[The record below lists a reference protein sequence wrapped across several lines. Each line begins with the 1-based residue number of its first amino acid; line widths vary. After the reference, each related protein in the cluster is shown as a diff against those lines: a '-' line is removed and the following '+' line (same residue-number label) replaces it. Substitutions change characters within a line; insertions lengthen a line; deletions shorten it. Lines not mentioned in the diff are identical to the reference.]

1 MSYCIN
7 PDCSQ
12 PQNQPTDEICRN
24 CGSKL
29 LLKERY
35 RAVKVLGQGGFGR
48 TYLAID
54 QDRLNASCVIKQF
67 LPQVQG
73 TGALQKAT
81 ELFYQE
87 AIRLNDLGVH
97 PQIPDLLAFFTQDK
111 RQYLVQEF
119 VPGMNL
125 QKLLER
131 HGNFTEAE
139 IWAILRDILPILEFV
154 HERQVIHRDIKPE
167 NIIRRQGDN
176 KLFLIDFGVAKLLT
190 DPQRVITG
198 TSIGTSGYVPI
209 EQMSEGKAYP
219 ASDIYS
225 LGVTCF
231 HLLTGVSP
239 YSLFIKRGY
248 SWLQTWQDYVPADV
262 TPRLIQVLDR
272 MMQERR
278 QDRYSTATEALKD
291 VERLGAKNTG
301 IRTETKEDREYVETI
316 LREIITTEP
325 KPSQEKDSVDEF
337 LREVTSSKTEVISPL
352 NDDLFEKIIQDL
364 DTPAP
369 RQNPV
374 SQVQTEDDEFIT
386 AFVED
391 VKRTGV
397 ANSDIPPT
405 PVVSST
411 YSAQEEETISQ
422 LWRCAGTIHA
432 HDQGCAYVG
441 ITPREIILT
450 TGQRKI
456 AKLWDMETGAAKGIV
471 IKEDTCST
479 CSGLGKIYKEGSLL
493 FVKTKQAVICP
504 DCEGFGTNSEKG
516 ERFLVAKLSADGNTL
531 VTATLDKQIK
541 VWHVPTCKFTCAIST
556 EPAVASM
563 LAISGNGKVVSY
575 VTQNRTIVVYSLE
588 QQQET
593 AKLKRNGII
602 TCIDMSYDGNILLIG
617 TEEGNINVCDV
628 TTAVPPL
635 NVRGHQNGITAVAL
649 SQDGMLAVSGCRDGQ
664 VRVWSLSTSNLVH
677 VFSHH
682 LAPISAMAIAPDN
695 LTLATGSID
704 GMLCIWHLGR
714 GNLLDTFPAHSD
726 RITAIGAGADGQ
738 TFATA
743 SLDSTVKVWR
753 SF

>member
-12 PQNQPTDEICRN
+12 PQNKPTDEICRN

-35 RAVKVLGQGGFGR
+35 RAIKVLGQGGFGR

-73 TGALQKAT
+73 TGALEKAT

-131 HGNFTEAE
+131 YGKFTEAE

-248 SWLQTWQDYVPADV
+248 SWLQTWQDYVPPEV
-262 TPRLIQVLDR
+262 SPRLNDTGKTGRPLYYGNGSPAGGR
-272 MMQERR
+272 ASGGKEHWHSHRNKGR
-278 QDRYSTATEALKD
+278 QRICGDNSA
-291 VERLGAKNTG
+291 GNHHNG
-301 IRTETKEDREYVETI
+301 TETET
-316 LREIITTEP
+316 RG
-325 KPSQEKDSVDEF
+325 
-337 LREVTSSKTEVISPL
+337 RGGG
-352 NDDLFEKIIQDL
+352 
-364 DTPAP
+364 
-369 RQNPV
+369 RQCG
-374 SQVQTEDDEFIT
+374 
-386 AFVED
+386 
-391 VKRTGV
+391 R
-397 ANSDIPPT
+397 
-405 PVVSST
+405 
-411 YSAQEEETISQ
+411 
-422 LWRCAGTIHA
+422 
-432 HDQGCAYVG
+432 
-441 ITPREIILT
+441 
-450 TGQRKI
+450 
-456 AKLWDMETGAAKGIV
+456 
-471 IKEDTCST
+471 
-479 CSGLGKIYKEGSLL
+479 
-493 FVKTKQAVICP
+493 
-504 DCEGFGTNSEKG
+504 
-516 ERFLVAKLSADGNTL
+516 LSA
-531 VTATLDKQIK
+531 
-541 VWHVPTCKFTCAIST
+541 
-556 EPAVASM
+556 
-563 LAISGNGKVVSY
+563 
-575 VTQNRTIVVYSLE
+575 
-588 QQQET
+588 
-593 AKLKRNGII
+593 
-602 TCIDMSYDGNILLIG
+602 
-617 TEEGNINVCDV
+617 
-628 TTAVPPL
+628 
-635 NVRGHQNGITAVAL
+635 
-649 SQDGMLAVSGCRDGQ
+649 
-664 VRVWSLSTSNLVH
+664 
-677 VFSHH
+677 
-682 LAPISAMAIAPDN
+682 
-695 LTLATGSID
+695 
-704 GMLCIWHLGR
+704 R
-714 GNLLDTFPAHSD
+714 GNH
-726 RITAIGAGADGQ
+726 
-738 TFATA
+738 
-743 SLDSTVKVWR
+743 
-753 SF
+753 